1 MLELFGYSKST
12 DESGIVESATIE
24 VQPETIHIGG
34 ESKLSYAL
42 HIREGD
48 PVRIRIEYSI
58 DFVKS
63 GGKVSRKKF
72 LLSDKTV
79 AGGSIL
85 QNDRIHRWSDL
96 TTRRHYP
103 GLHQIVL
110 FVNGQQVAVTAML
123 LESSGEI

>member
-1 MLELFGYSKST
+1 M
-12 DESGIVESATIE
+12 
-24 VQPETIHIGG
+24 
-34 ESKLSYAL
+34 
-42 HIREGD
+42 
-48 PVRIRIEYSI
+48 
-58 DFVKS
+58 
-63 GGKVSRKKF
+63 SRKKF

-123 LESSGEI
+123 LESSGDINHSFKTSD